1 MEIIAFIGNR
11 LAFDV
16 RFESA
21 DDGAEIVECSGSGH
35 MAEDSFSFDP
45 ETVLGG

>member
-1 MEIIAFIGNR
+1 MEIFVSIGNR

-21 DDGAEIVECSGSGH
+21 DDGAEIVECSGSGR
-35 MAEDSFSFDP
+35 MAENSFSFDP
-45 ETVLGG
+45 ETVWGD